1 VTTKRYQLILME
13 NTTQLGAFS
22 SRHSPAKGF
31 LYFSYF
37 IFILFSGISGLI
49 YFKGILAV
57 KEGRMN
63 FSGDINILYWVIA
76 FIMVLGLIILFSV
89 YKMTQGKT
97 HHLYENG
104 IITEDDGQSKT
115 LFFRDMEDIY
125 LFSSGKSFTTNNL
138 AFRNRSGG
146 DWEIL
151 TVRYSKVFKAIN
163 YITDR
168 HAHLYVDKILAELGN
183 NKSVTFNYINY
194 GTSLR
199 KRIFATGTNSFLK
212 VEPKDIVVYKDRLI
226 IDSKTI
232 MISNLERF
240 SVNNWINQINLYN
253 KQNEVVFST
262 ATNGIFSGKSFI
274 TLMDKLIN
282 QTRS

>member
-1 VTTKRYQLILME
+1 MK

-22 SRHSPAKGF
+22 SKHSPAKGF

-37 IFILFSGISGLI
+37 IFVLFSGISGLI

-63 FSGDINILYWVIA
+63 FSGDINMLYWVIA
-76 FIMVLGLIILFSV
+76 FIMGLALIILFSV
-89 YKMTQGKT
+89 YKMTRGKT

-115 LFFRDMEDIY
+115 RFFQDMEDIY

-138 AFRNRSGG
+138 AFRNRSEG

-168 HAHLYVDKILAELGN
+168 HAHLYVDKILGELEN
-183 NKSVTFNYINY
+183 NKSVTFHYISY
-194 GTSLR
+194 GTSLQ
-199 KRIFATGTNSFLK
+199 KRMFATGTGSFLK
-212 VEPKDIVVYKDRLI
+212 VEPKDIIVYKDRLV

-232 MISNLERF
+232 LISNLERF
-240 SVNNWINQINLYN
+240 SVNNWINQISLYN

-262 ATNGIFSGKSFI
+262 ATNGIFSGRSFI
-274 TLMDKLIN
+274 TLMDILIN